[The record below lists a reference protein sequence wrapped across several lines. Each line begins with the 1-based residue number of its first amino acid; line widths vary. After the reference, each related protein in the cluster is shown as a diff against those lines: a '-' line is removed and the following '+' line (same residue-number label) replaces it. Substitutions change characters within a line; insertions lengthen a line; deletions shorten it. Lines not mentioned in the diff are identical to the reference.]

1 MQLLITPLAAFDLE
15 EIGVSG
21 AFLRGPLFPFLSI
34 EKADRALGEDGTND
48 GHGTWLGL

>member
-21 AFLRGPLFPFLSI
+21 AFLRSTLLSFLSI
-34 EKADRALGEDGTND
+34 EKAYRASGEDGTND
-48 GHGTWLGL
+48 GHGTWLGP